1 MQMAGFYRLV
11 SFAFWVLGLLTTVAT
26 LIARVIPSLRASIED
41 RVELRSLL
49 WLAGVF
55 FLGAIATWAVERT
68 AKVKTVSE

>member
-26 LIARVIPSLRASIED
+26 LVARVIPQLRAYTD
-41 RVELRSLL
+41 DKVELRSLL
-49 WLAGVF
+49 WLASAF

-68 AKVKTVSE
+68 AKS